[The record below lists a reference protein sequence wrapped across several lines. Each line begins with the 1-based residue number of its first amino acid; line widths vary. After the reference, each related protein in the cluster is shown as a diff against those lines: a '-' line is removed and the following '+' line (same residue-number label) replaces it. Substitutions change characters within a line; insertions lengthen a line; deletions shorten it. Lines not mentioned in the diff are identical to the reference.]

1 MAIQP
6 SFPHLTQGRVPDVS
20 NCEELR
26 NRHTPFSTKLC
37 TLVLKTVVHNLSGA
51 QPANFFYD
59 RMTILW
65 KRENG
70 DQEQEPA
77 WQKKTSI
84 GGRTVGSSSPA
95 SNQQQRSHPVESGGF
110 TASVRSHAEVPH
122 AERASRTLNGR
133 PRSRCRPRLCYWT
146 RGYRRRRDPRVG
158 PARHD

>member
-26 NRHTPFSTKLC
+26 NRHSPFSTKLC

-65 KRENG
+65 ETRK
-70 DQEQEPA
+70 
-77 WQKKTSI
+77 W
-84 GGRTVGSSSPA
+84 
-95 SNQQQRSHPVESGGF
+95 
-110 TASVRSHAEVPH
+110 
-122 AERASRTLNGR
+122 R
-133 PRSRCRPRLCYWT
+133 PRARAGLAEKNKHWRPNRWKFIARLQPT
-146 RGYRRRRDPRVG
+146 ATEPPRRIRRFYGVCTFSC
-158 PARHD
+158 